1 MGGRASTCYMRGDGF
16 EGYARTTPS
25 ASLCKFGPFEGH
37 AFEGYPHALN
47 GTVQATR
54 SSATLVLCVAPPAV
68 GLLPSSVAL
77 RLSLNGIEFA
87 PGAHADPREMPFY
100 QYADDLEVLLMT
112 TDDH

>member
-1 MGGRASTCYMRGDGF
+1 MTPGDLL
-16 EGYARTTPS
+16 S
-25 ASLCKFGPFEGH
+25 ICS
-37 AFEGYPHALN
+37 HALN

-87 PGAHADPREMPFY
+87 PGAHADSREMPFY

-112 TDDH
+112 TDDR